1 MSDIPIPQK
10 GSPIT
15 LEWGKAVTESCNAA
29 RAIGTGGL
37 VRSGPFGLGEA
48 PLPANHRDRR
58 LQSKLAPF
66 AIKLKP
72 KTDDVEAQWIIYLPS
87 EKILS
92 YNNEAIS
99 PLGKLTAA
107 DGMNDWYVLNIA
119 LTGGTVYLNI
129 STEDESE
136 SESDESVAPS
146 IEYSLESSEKI
157 SIAIAEVS
165 YDEQTKSVS
174 ICQYVTSALHLSNG
188 SDGVKSLNELK
199 GDIEIAGGNE
209 IEVLTVG
216 QKIVIGYKKGK
227 PADNPSDD
235 SSDYQDPCDHD
246 SAGSAGGVKPDDG
259 AGPGADDNNDSSAGG
274 VPAQGGELHA
284 GDNDCNCP

>member
-15 LEWGKAVTESCNAA
+15 LEWGKAVTESCNAV
-29 RAIGTGGL
+29 RTIGTGGL

-66 AIKLKP
+66 AIKVKP

-165 YDEQTKSVS
+165 YDEQTKSAS
-174 ICQYVTSALHLSNG
+174 IRQYVTSALHLSNG

-199 GDIEIAGGNE
+199 GDIEITGGDE
-209 IEVLTVG
+209 IEVTTEG
-216 QKIVIGYKKGK
+216 QRIIIGYKKGK
-227 PADNPSDD
+227 PADDPSDD
-235 SSDYQDPCDHD
+235 PSEDRDPCDHD
-246 SAGSAGGVKPDDG
+246 PAGSVGGVKPDDV
-259 AGPGADDNNDSSAGG
+259 AGPGADGNINPSAGG
-274 VPAQGGELHA
+274 VPAGGENHI
-284 GDNDCNCP
+284 GDNDCNCE